1 MYPTTFNSSLSRF
14 LLQNVQTKNQK
25 TIKKLLINQ
34 KNEYN
39 DLLDLKQQSLFI
51 SNFSLIFILKIFL
64 NIPEDHQNTQL
75 KIEAAESFS
84 TTMYALFHSDGFC
97 CKKTH

>member
-14 LLQNVQTKNQK
+14 LLQNIQTKNQK

-39 DLLDLKQQSLFI
+39 DLLDLKQ
-51 SNFSLIFILKIFL
+51 
-64 NIPEDHQNTQL
+64 
-75 KIEAAESFS
+75 
-84 TTMYALFHSDGFC
+84 
-97 CKKTH
+97 